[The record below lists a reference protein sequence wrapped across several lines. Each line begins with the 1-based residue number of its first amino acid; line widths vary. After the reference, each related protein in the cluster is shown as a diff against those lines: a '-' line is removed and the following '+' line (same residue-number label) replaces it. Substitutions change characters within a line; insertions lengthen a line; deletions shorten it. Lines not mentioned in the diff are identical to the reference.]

1 MSVWTGIGVFNVIAS
16 QSMKL
21 FFSLEIS
28 TCCSAT
34 IPIYKIPYKI

>member
-21 FFSLEIS
+21 FFSLRDLNLLFRNHS
-28 TCCSAT
+28 HL
-34 IPIYKIPYKI
+34 